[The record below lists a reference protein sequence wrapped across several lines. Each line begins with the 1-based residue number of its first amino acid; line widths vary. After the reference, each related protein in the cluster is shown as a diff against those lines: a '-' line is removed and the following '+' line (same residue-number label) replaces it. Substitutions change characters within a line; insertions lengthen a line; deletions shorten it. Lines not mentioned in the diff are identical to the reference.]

1 MRTSPNSPPIYLMDT
16 TTPDGE
22 NIQAE
27 SPLISIIPARSSKP
41 TPHGETDTYGNNRD
55 EFTKSTSKLVRT
67 VNKIRSTQ
75 GEHTSPTTT
84 AQVHEPEKMEQS
96 STETKAPEIIYL
108 DSSNS
113 SQEITRNTED
123 QRLPT
128 QSEIYNS
135 PHSSSVYKTPPSSPK
150 CDSISELNDDD
161 IQELNKKF

>member
-1 MRTSPNSPPIYLMDT
+1 MSLHPVKPAHQKQLSAHPRYPID
-16 TTPDGE
+16 
-22 NIQAE
+22 
-27 SPLISIIPARSSKP
+27 RSSSSILMMKP
-41 TPHGETDTYGNNRD
+41 IRA
-55 EFTKSTSKLVRT
+55 TSKLDRT

-75 GEHTSPTTT
+75 GEHTSLTTT

-150 CDSISELNDDD
+150 CDSISDLNDDD
-161 IQELNKKF
+161 IQ